1 MEFPVIQRPGEPA
14 ASGRGGNVST
24 SGGYRVGPR
33 RMTRQVNV
41 GGVRVG
47 GGAPISVQTMTKT
60 KTSDVEATV
69 AQILQAADA
78 GCDIVRVTVNDRPA
92 ADAIAEIVRRS
103 PVPVV
108 ADIHFNHVFALKAIE
123 ANVAKVRLNPGNI
136 GSRDR
141 IEQVLKSAR
150 DKGIPIRIGVN
161 SGSLEEDILSK
172 HGYPTAEALYE
183 SAMRHVGICDEFG
196 FRDVIISVKS
206 TDVRLMIEA
215 YRLVAQR
222 TDIPLHLGVTE
233 AGPTRVGTVKS
244 SVGIGSLL
252 AEGIGDTIRVSLT
265 DEPVREVE
273 VGKEILRSLGLA
285 SRNVELIACPT
296 CGRLEVD
303 LFGIMAELE
312 KRLAGVKKAVKI
324 AVLGC
329 VVNGPGEASEADIGI
344 AAGKGVGILYR
355 KGEVVRRVKES
366 EIVDA
371 IVDEV
376 MKFQPDQSVP
386 ESVRS

>member
-1 MEFPVIQRPGEPA
+1 MEIPILNETNDSVTHTA
-14 ASGRGGNVST
+14 ASQPT
-24 SGGYRVGPR
+24 ATVGVR
-33 RMTRQVNV
+33 RRTRQVSI
-41 GGVRVG
+41 GGVKVG

-60 KTSDVEATV
+60 RTSDVEATV
-69 AQILQAADA
+69 RQIVQAAEA
-78 GCDIVRVTVNDRPA
+78 GCDIVRVTVNDKEA
-92 ADAIAEIVRRS
+92 AGAMREIVRRS
-103 PVPVV
+103 PIPVV
-108 ADIHFNHVFALKAIE
+108 ADIHFNHVFALKSIE
-123 ANVAKVRLNPGNI
+123 AGVSKVRINPGNI

-141 IEQVLKSAR
+141 IHQVLSAAKDR
-150 DKGIPIRIGVN
+150 CIPIRIGVN
-161 SGSLEEDILSK
+161 SGSLEEDILAK

-183 SAMRHVGICDEFG
+183 SAMRHVNICDEFG
-196 FRDVIISVKS
+196 FKDVIISVKS

-215 YRLVAQR
+215 YRLVARR

-233 AGPTRVGTVKS
+233 AGPTKIGTIKS
-244 SVGIGSLL
+244 AVGIGSLL

-265 DEPVREVE
+265 DDPVKEVE

-303 LFGIMAELE
+303 LFAIMSELE
-312 KRLAGVKKAVKI
+312 RRLEGVKKPVKI

-366 EIVDA
+366 EIVDV
-371 IVDEV
+371 IVEEV
-376 MKFQPDQSVP
+376 RNFQP
-386 ESVRS
+386 EERSAT

>member
-1 MEFPVIQRPGEPA
+1 MIEIPALNLANVAPVPPHP
-14 ASGRGGNVST
+14 T
-24 SGGYRVGPR
+24 YKVGVR
-33 RMTRQVNV
+33 KKTRQVSI
-41 GGVRVG
+41 GGIKVG

-60 KTSDVEATV
+60 KTSDVQATV
-69 AQILQAADA
+69 KQIVEAAEA
-78 GCDIVRVTVNDRPA
+78 GCDIVRVTVNDKEA
-92 ADAIAEIVRRS
+92 ADAMKEIVRQS
-103 PVPVV
+103 PIPVV
-108 ADIHFNHVFALKAIE
+108 ADIHFNHIFALKSIE
-123 ANVAKVRLNPGNI
+123 ANVAKVRINPGNI

-141 IEQVLKSAR
+141 IHQVLSAAK

-161 SGSLEEDILSK
+161 SGSLEEDILNK
-172 HGYPTAEALYE
+172 HGYPTAEALFE

-196 FRDVIISVKS
+196 FKDVIISVKS
-206 TDVRLMIEA
+206 TDVRLMVEA
-215 YRLVAQR
+215 YRLVAER

-233 AGPTRVGTVKS
+233 AGPTKTGTIKS
-244 SVGIGSLL
+244 AVGIGALL

-265 DEPVREVE
+265 DEPVKEVE

-285 SRNVELIACPT
+285 TRNVELIACPT

-312 KRLAGVKKAVKI
+312 KRLEGVKKPVKI

-355 KGEVVRRVKES
+355 KGEVIRRVKES
-366 EIVDA
+366 EIVDV
-371 IVDEV
+371 IVEEV
-376 MKFQPDQSVP
+376 RNFQPEGELIKQA
-386 ESVRS
+386 

>member
-1 MEFPVIQRPGEPA
+1 MTIEIPA
-14 ASGRGGNVST
+14 FNVSDQPVGSPHPT
-24 SGGYRVGPR
+24 SRVGVR
-33 RMTRQVNV
+33 RRTRQVDI
-41 GGVRVG
+41 GGVKVG

-69 AQILQAADA
+69 AQILQATDA
-78 GCDIVRVTVNDRPA
+78 GCDIVRVTVNDREA
-92 ADAIAEIVRRS
+92 AEAMKEIVRRS
-103 PVPVV
+103 PIPVV
-108 ADIHFNHVFALKAIE
+108 ADIHFNHIFALTSLE
-123 ANVAKVRLNPGNI
+123 AGVAKVRINPGNI
-136 GSRDR
+136 GSKDR
-141 IEQVLKSAR
+141 IHQVLSMAKDR
-150 DKGIPIRIGVN
+150 RVPIRIGVN
-161 SGSLEEDILSK
+161 SGSLEEDILAK

-183 SAMRHVGICDEFG
+183 SAMRHVGICEESG
-196 FRDVIISVKS
+196 FTDVVVSVKS

-233 AGPTRVGTVKS
+233 AGPTRAGTIKS
-244 SVGIGSLL
+244 AVGIGALL

-265 DEPVREVE
+265 DDPVKEVE

-285 SRNVELIACPT
+285 TRNIELIACPT

-312 KRLAGVKKAVKI
+312 KRLEGVKKPVKI

-355 KGEVVRRVKES
+355 KGEVVRRVKEE
-366 EIVDA
+366 EIVDV
-371 IVDEV
+371 IVEEV
-376 MKFQPDQSVP
+376 RNFQPEV
-386 ESVRS
+386 

>member
-1 MEFPVIQRPGEPA
+1 MAIIVENPPGTPGQEQSL
-14 ASGRGGNVST
+14 SGL
-24 SGGYRVGPR
+24 R
-33 RMTRQVNV
+33 RMTRAVNI
-41 GGVRVG
+41 GGIRVG
-47 GGAPISVQTMTKT
+47 GGARVSVQTMTKT
-60 KTSDVEATV
+60 KTADAAATI
-69 AQILQAADA
+69 AQICTAADA
-78 GCDIVRVTVNDRPA
+78 GCDIVRVTVNEQEA
-92 ADAIAEIVRRS
+92 AGAMKEIVRQS
-103 PVPVV
+103 PIPVV
-108 ADIHFNHVFALKAIE
+108 ADIHFNHIFALKAIE
-123 ANVAKVRLNPGNI
+123 AGVAKVRINPGNI

-141 IEQVLKSAR
+141 IHQVLSAAKDR
-150 DKGIPIRIGVN
+150 GIPIRIGVN
-161 SGSLEEDILSK
+161 SGSLEEDILNK

-196 FRDVIISVKS
+196 FHDVVISVKS

-215 YRLVAQR
+215 YRLVAKR

-233 AGPTRVGTVKS
+233 AGTTRIGTIKS
-244 SVGIGSLL
+244 AVGIGTLL

-265 DEPVREVE
+265 DDPVKEVE

-285 SRNVELIACPT
+285 TRNVELIACPT

-303 LFGIMAELE
+303 LFGIMAALE
-312 KRLAGVKKAVKI
+312 KRLEGVKKPVKV

-329 VVNGPGEASEADIGI
+329 VVNGPGEASEADIGV

-355 KGEVVRRVKES
+355 KGEVVRRVQES

-376 MKFQPDQSVP
+376 NRFTP
-386 ESVRS
+386 ETH

>member
-1 MEFPVIQRPGEPA
+1 MELPVLQNISSDPPLQHA
-14 ASGRGGNVST
+14 T
-24 SGGYRVGPR
+24 YRVGVR
-33 RMTRQVNV
+33 RRTRQVLVGNV
-41 GGVRVG
+41 KIG

-60 KTSDVEATV
+60 KTSDVRGTL
-69 AQILQAADA
+69 AQIEKAAEI
-78 GCDIVRVTVNDRPA
+78 GCDIVRVTVNDKEA
-92 ADAIAEIVRRS
+92 SEAIREIVRQS
-103 PVPVV
+103 SLPIV

-136 GSRDR
+136 GSRER
-141 IEQVLKSAR
+141 IHEVLGAAKEKS
-150 DKGIPIRIGVN
+150 IPIRIGVN
-161 SGSLEEDILSK
+161 SGSLEEDILNK

-183 SAMRHVGICDEFG
+183 SAMRHVGICEEFG
-196 FRDVIISVKS
+196 FRDVIVSVKS

-215 YRLVAQR
+215 YRLVGER

-233 AGPTRVGTVKS
+233 AGTSKIGTIKS
-244 SVGIGSLL
+244 SVGIGTLL

-265 DEPVREVE
+265 DEPWKEVE
-273 VGKEILRSLGLA
+273 VGKEILRSLSLA

-312 KRLAGVKKAVKI
+312 KRLEGVKKPVKI

-355 KGEVVRRVKES
+355 KGEVIRRVKES
-366 EIVDA
+366 EIVDV
-371 IVDEV
+371 IVEEV
-376 MKFQPDQSVP
+376 KNFQPDDGTGH
-386 ESVRS
+386 

>member
-1 MEFPVIQRPGEPA
+1 MIEIPALNLTGEAPA
-14 ASGRGGNVST
+14 IPHPT
-24 SGGYRVGPR
+24 YRVGVR
-33 RMTRQVNV
+33 RKTRQVNIGGIKV
-41 GGVRVG
+41 GGS
-47 GGAPISVQTMTKT
+47 APISVQTMTKT
-60 KTSDVEATV
+60 KTSDVAATV
-69 AQILQAADA
+69 KQIVDAAEA
-78 GCDIVRVTVNDRPA
+78 GCDIVRVTVNDKEA
-92 ADAIAEIVRRS
+92 ADAMKEIVRQS
-103 PVPVV
+103 PIPVV
-108 ADIHFNHVFALKAIE
+108 ADIHFNHILALKAIE

-136 GSRDR
+136 GNRDR
-141 IEQVLKSAR
+141 IHQVLTAAK

-161 SGSLEEDILSK
+161 SGSLEEDILNK
-172 HGYPTAEALYE
+172 HGYPTAEALFE

-196 FRDVIISVKS
+196 FNDVIISVKS

-215 YRLVAQR
+215 YRLVAER
-222 TDIPLHLGVTE
+222 KDIPLHLGVTE
-233 AGPTRVGTVKS
+233 AGTTRIGTIKS
-244 SVGIGSLL
+244 AVGIGTLL

-265 DEPVREVE
+265 DEPPKEIE

-312 KRLAGVKKAVKI
+312 KRLEGVKKPVKI

-366 EIVDA
+366 EIV
-371 IVDEV
+371 VVSVEEV
-376 MKFQPDQSVP
+376 KNFQP
-386 ESVRS
+386 EEGMK